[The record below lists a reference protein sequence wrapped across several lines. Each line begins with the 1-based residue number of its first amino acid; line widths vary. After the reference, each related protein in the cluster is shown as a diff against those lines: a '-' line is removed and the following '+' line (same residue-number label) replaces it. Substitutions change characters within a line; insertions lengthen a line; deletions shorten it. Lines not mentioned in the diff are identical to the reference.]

1 MQFIDKVKLKLKA
14 GNGGNGIVAFKR
26 EKYNPLGG
34 PSGGDGGN
42 GGSIIFKV
50 DTNKSTLLDL
60 RFSKMIKAED
70 GENGKTNN
78 MYGASRDDVV
88 VKVPLGTIVKDLD
101 SDEIVADLNTLD
113 AMEVI
118 CQGGKG
124 GKGNFH
130 FKSSR
135 NNAPDYATLGT
146 PGQERNVLVELK
158 LLADVGLVG
167 LPSVGKSTLLSVVS
181 NARPEI
187 ADYPF
192 TTLKPQLGMVK
203 VGDTSFVM
211 ADLPG
216 LIEGASEGKGLGHEF
231 LKHIERCR
239 LIIHVLDM
247 SHDDPINDYEVI
259 NAELEKYPGNL
270 AKRPQIVLANK
281 MDMDNA
287 QDNLLKFKERYP
299 ELEVFETITIIN
311 EGLDPVLYRAK
322 DLLKELPQF
331 PLYDPNKTDRKVVY
345 TYEEP
350 KQFEIFNEG
359 NGVWRVQGD
368 KIQRLFLNTNFKD
381 DDSVM
386 RFSRALSKMKLDEA
400 LREKGCKNGDQ
411 VFIEDYSFDFMDDED
426 EWWAHLFWLLM

>member
-60 RFSKMIKAED
+60 RYSKMIRAQD
-70 GENGKTNN
+70 GENGKGNN
-78 MYGASRDDVV
+78 MYGASRDDVI
-88 VKVPLGTIVKDLD
+88 VKVPLGTIVKDIALD
-101 SDEIVADLNTLD
+101 EVIADLNTLD
-113 AMEVI
+113 SQEVI

-124 GKGNFH
+124 GKGNYH

-135 NNAPDYATLGT
+135 NNAPDFCTLGT
-146 PGQERNVLVELK
+146 PGEERDVIIELK

-203 VGDTSFVM
+203 VGDSSFVM

-216 LIEGASEGKGLGHEF
+216 LIEGASEGRGLGHEF

-247 SHDDPINDYEVI
+247 GHEDPINDFEVI
-259 NAELEKYPGNL
+259 NEELKRYPGNL
-270 AKRPQIVLANK
+270 GDRPQIVLANK
-281 MDMDNA
+281 MDLDNA
-287 QDNLLKFKERYP
+287 EDNLKAFKEKYP
-299 ELEVFETITIIN
+299 DIEVFEAITLIN
-311 EGLDPVLYRAK
+311 EGLMPVLYKAK
-322 DLLKELPQF
+322 EMLKELPQF
-331 PLYDPNKTDRKVVY
+331 PLYDTHKTDTKVVY
-345 TYEEP
+345 KYEEP
-350 KQFEIFNEG
+350 KQFEIYNEG
-359 NGVWRVQGD
+359 NGVWRIEGD
-368 KIQRLFLNTNFKD
+368 KIERLFLNTNFQD
-381 DDSVM
+381 DDSVL
-386 RFSRALSKMKLDEA
+386 RFSRALSKMKVDEA
-400 LREKGCKNGDQ
+400 LRERGCKNGDQ
-411 VFIEDYSFDFMDDED
+411 VFIHDYSFDFMDED
-426 EWWAHLFWLLM
+426 E

>member
-1 MQFIDKVKLKLKA
+1 MQFIDKVNLKLKA
-14 GNGGNGIVAFKR
+14 GNGGNGLVAFKR

-34 PSGGDGGN
+34 PTGGDGGN

-60 RFSKMIKAED
+60 RFSKTIRAQD

-78 MYGASRDDVV
+78 MFGASRDDVI
-88 VKVPLGTIVKDLD
+88 VKVPLGTVVKDLD
-101 SDEIVADLNTLD
+101 TDEIVADLNTL
-113 AMEVI
+113 ESEEII

-124 GKGNFH
+124 GKGNYH

-203 VGDTSFVM
+203 VGDSSFVM

-247 SHDDPINDYEVI
+247 GHDDPINDYEVI
-259 NAELEKYPGNL
+259 NEELKKYPGNL
-270 AKRPQIVLANK
+270 SQRPQIVLANK

-287 QDNLLKFKERYP
+287 EENLKKFKEKYP
-299 ELEVFETITIIN
+299 DVEVFETITLIN
-311 EGLDPVLYRAK
+311 EGLAPVLYKAK
-322 DLLKELPQF
+322 DMLKELPQF
-331 PLYDPNKTDRKVVY
+331 PLYDPNKAEKKVVY

-359 NGVWRVQGD
+359 NGIWRVQGD
-368 KIQRLFLNTNFKD
+368 KVERLFRNTNFND
-381 DDSVM
+381 EDSIM
-386 RFSRALSKMKLDEA
+386 RFSRALSKMKLDDA

-411 VFIEDYSFDFMDDED
+411 VFIQDYSFDFMDED
-426 EWWAHLFWLLM
+426 E

>member
-1 MQFIDKVKLKLKA
+1 MQFIDKANLKLKA
-14 GNGGNGIVAFKR
+14 GNGGNGIVAFKH

-42 GGSIIFKV
+42 GGSIIFTV

-60 RFSKMIKAED
+60 RFSKAIRAKD
-70 GENGKTNN
+70 GENGKGNN
-78 MYGASRDDVV
+78 MHGASSEDVI
-88 VKVPLGTIVKDLD
+88 VKVPLGTIVKDLQT
-101 SDEIVADLNTLD
+101 DEIVADLNTID
-113 AMEVI
+113 ASEVI

-124 GKGNFH
+124 GKGNYH

-135 NNAPDYATLGT
+135 NNAPDYCTLGT
-146 PGQERNVLVELK
+146 SGQERNVLVELK

-203 VGDTSFVM
+203 VGDSSFVM

-216 LIEGASEGKGLGHEF
+216 LIEGASEGKGLGHDF

-247 SHDDPINDYEVI
+247 GRDNPVEDYDVI
-259 NAELEKYPGNL
+259 NHELEKYPGNL
-270 AKRPQIVLANK
+270 SNRPQIVVANK
-281 MDMDNA
+281 MDLDNA
-287 QDNLLKFKERYP
+287 QENLKLFKEKYP
-299 ELEVFETITIIN
+299 DIEIFETTTIIN
-311 EGLDPVLYRAK
+311 EGLAPVLYRCK

-331 PLYDPNKTDRKVVY
+331 PLYDPNKSDKKVVY
-345 TYEEP
+345 TFEEP
-350 KQFEIFNEG
+350 SLFEIHNEG
-359 NGVWRVQGD
+359 NGIWRVEGD
-368 KIQRLFLNTNFKD
+368 KITRLFKATNLKD
-381 DDSVM
+381 DDSM
-386 RFSRALSKMKLDEA
+386 LKFSRSLSKMKLDEA
-400 LREKGCKNGDQ
+400 LREKGCKNGDH
-411 VFIEDYSFDFMDDED
+411 VFIEDYSFEFVDED
-426 EWWAHLFWLLM
+426 

>member
-34 PSGGDGGN
+34 PTGGDGGS

-60 RFSKMIKAED
+60 RFSKAIRAQD

-78 MYGASRDDVV
+78 MYGASRDDVI

-101 SDEIVADLNTLD
+101 LDEVIADLNTLD
-113 AMEVI
+113 SEEVI

-135 NNAPDYATLGT
+135 NNAPDYCTLGT
-146 PGQERNVLVELK
+146 PGEERNVLVELK

-192 TTLKPQLGMVK
+192 TTLNPQLGMVK
-203 VGDTSFVM
+203 AGDTSFVM

-216 LIEGASEGKGLGHEF
+216 LIEGASEGRGLGHEF

-247 SHDDPINDYEVI
+247 GHEDPIKDFEVI
-259 NAELEKYPGNL
+259 NEELKKYPGNL
-270 AKRPQIVLANK
+270 YERPQIVLANK
-281 MDMDNA
+281 MDLDNA
-287 QDNLLKFKERYP
+287 QENLEKFKAKYP
-299 ELEVFETITIIN
+299 DIEVFEAITLIN
-311 EGLDPVLYRAK
+311 EGLMPVLYKAAEM
-322 DLLKELPQF
+322 LKELPQF
-331 PLYDPNKTDRKVVY
+331 PLYDPKKADQKVVY
-345 TYEEP
+345 KYEEP
-350 KQFEIFNEG
+350 KEFEIFNEG
-359 NGVWRVQGD
+359 NGVWRLEGE
-368 KIQRLFLNTNFKD
+368 KIERLFLNTNFSD
-381 DDSVM
+381 DDSVL
-386 RFSRALSKMKLDEA
+386 RFSRALSRMKVDAA
-400 LREKGCKNGDQ
+400 LRERGCKNGDQ
-411 VFIEDYSFDFMDDED
+411 VFIRDYSFDFMDE
-426 EWWAHLFWLLM
+426 

>member
-60 RFSKMIKAED
+60 RFSKMIRAQD
-70 GENGKTNN
+70 GENGKSNN
-78 MYGASRDDVV
+78 MYGASRDDVI

-101 SDEIVADLNTLD
+101 LDEVIADLNTLD
-113 AMEVI
+113 SEEVI

-124 GKGNFH
+124 GRGNFH

-135 NNAPDYATLGT
+135 NNAPDHATLGT
-146 PGQERNVLVELK
+146 PGEERNVLVELK

-203 VGDTSFVM
+203 VGDSSFVM

-247 SHDDPINDYEVI
+247 GREDPLNDYEVI
-259 NAELEKYPGNL
+259 NEELKRYPGNL
-270 AKRPQIVLANK
+270 SERPQIVVANK
-281 MDMDNA
+281 MDLDNA
-287 QDNLLKFKERYP
+287 PENLERFKKAYP
-299 ELEVFETITIIN
+299 DVEIFETTTLIN
-311 EGLDPVLYRAK
+311 EGLSPVLYKAK
-322 DLLKELPQF
+322 DMLKELPQF
-331 PLYDPNKTDRKVVY
+331 PLYDPNKADKKVVY
-345 TYEEP
+345 KYEEP
-350 KQFEIFNEG
+350 EQFKIFNEG
-359 NGVWRVQGD
+359 NGVWRVEGE
-368 KIQRLFLNTNFKD
+368 KIERLFRNTNFKD
-381 DDSVM
+381 DDSIL
-386 RFSRALSKMKLDEA
+386 RFSRALSKMKLDDA
-400 LREKGCKNGDQ
+400 LRQRGCKNGDQ
-411 VFIEDYSFDFMDDED
+411 VFIQDYSFDFMDED
-426 EWWAHLFWLLM
+426 E

>member
-60 RFSKMIKAED
+60 RYSKMIRAQD
-70 GENGKTNN
+70 GENGKGNS
-78 MYGASRDDVV
+78 MYGASRDDVI
-88 VKVPLGTIVKDLD
+88 VKVPLGTIVKDIALD
-101 SDEIVADLNTLD
+101 EVIADLNTLD
-113 AMEVI
+113 SQVVI

-124 GKGNFH
+124 GKGNYH

-135 NNAPDYATLGT
+135 NNAPDFCTLGT
-146 PGQERNVLVELK
+146 PGEERDVIIELK

-203 VGDTSFVM
+203 VGDSSFVM

-216 LIEGASEGKGLGHEF
+216 LIEGASEGRGLGHEF

-247 SHDDPINDYEVI
+247 GHEDPINDFEVI
-259 NAELEKYPGNL
+259 NEELKRYPGNL
-270 AKRPQIVLANK
+270 GDRPQIVLANK
-281 MDMDNA
+281 MDLDNA
-287 QDNLLKFKERYP
+287 EENLKAFKEKYP
-299 ELEVFETITIIN
+299 DIEVFEAITLIN
-311 EGLDPVLYRAK
+311 EGLMPVLYKANEM
-322 DLLKELPQF
+322 LKELPQF
-331 PLYDPNKTDRKVVY
+331 PLYDTHKTDTKVVY
-345 TYEEP
+345 KYEEP
-350 KQFEIFNEG
+350 KQFDIYNEG
-359 NGVWRVQGD
+359 NGVWRIEGD
-368 KIQRLFLNTNFKD
+368 KIERLFLNTNFQD
-381 DDSVM
+381 DDSVL
-386 RFSRALSKMKLDEA
+386 RFSRALSKMKVDEA
-400 LREKGCKNGDQ
+400 LRERGCKNGDQ
-411 VFIEDYSFDFMDDED
+411 VFIHDYSFDFMDED
-426 EWWAHLFWLLM
+426 E

>member
-34 PSGGDGGN
+34 PSGGDGGR

-60 RFSKMIKAED
+60 RFSKMIKAQD

-78 MYGASRDDVV
+78 MYGKSSDDIII
-88 VKVPLGTIVKDLD
+88 KVPLGTIVRDLD
-101 SDEIVADLNTLD
+101 TDEIVADLNTLD
-113 AMEVI
+113 SQEVI

-135 NNAPDYATLGT
+135 NNAPDFATLGT

-181 NARPEI
+181 NAKPEI

-203 VGDTSFVM
+203 VDDSSFVM

-239 LIIHVLDM
+239 LILHVLDM
-247 SHDDPINDYEVI
+247 GREDPINDYEVI
-259 NAELEKYPGNL
+259 NEELKKYPGNL
-270 AKRPQIVLANK
+270 ENRPQIVIANK
-281 MDMDNA
+281 MDLDNA
-287 QDNLLKFKERYP
+287 KENLKKFKEKYP
-299 ELEVFETITIIN
+299 DIEIFETTTIIN
-311 EGLDPVLYRAK
+311 EGLMPVLYKCK
-322 DLLKELPQF
+322 DMLKDLPQF
-331 PLYDPNKTDRKVVY
+331 ALYDTSKTDNKVVY
-345 TYEEP
+345 SYEEP
-350 KQFEIFNEG
+350 KPFEIFNEG
-359 NGVWRVQGD
+359 NGIWRVEGD
-368 KIQRLFLNTNFKD
+368 KITRLFHNTNLKD
-381 DDSVM
+381 EDSLM
-386 RFSRALSKMKLDEA
+386 RFSRQLSKMKLDEA

-411 VFIEDYSFDFMDDED
+411 VFIEDYSFEFMDED
-426 EWWAHLFWLLM
+426 E

>member
-60 RFSKMIKAED
+60 RFSKMIRAQD
-70 GENGKTNN
+70 GENGKGNN
-78 MYGASRDDVV
+78 MYGASRDDVI

-101 SDEIVADLNTLD
+101 LDEVIADLNTLD
-113 AMEVI
+113 SEEVI

-124 GKGNFH
+124 GRGNFH

-135 NNAPDYATLGT
+135 NNAPDHATLGT
-146 PGQERNVLVELK
+146 PGEERNVLVELK

-203 VGDTSFVM
+203 VGDSSFVM

-247 SHDDPINDYEVI
+247 GREDPLNDYEVI
-259 NAELEKYPGNL
+259 NEELKRYPGNL
-270 AKRPQIVLANK
+270 SERPQIVVANK
-281 MDMDNA
+281 MDLDNA
-287 QDNLLKFKERYP
+287 SENLDRFKKAYP
-299 ELEVFETITIIN
+299 DVEIFETTTLIN
-311 EGLDPVLYRAK
+311 EGLSPVLYKAK
-322 DLLKELPQF
+322 DMLKELPQF
-331 PLYDPNKTDRKVVY
+331 PLYDPNKADKKVVY
-345 TYEEP
+345 KYEEP
-350 KQFEIFNEG
+350 EQFKIFNEG
-359 NGVWRVQGD
+359 NGVWRVEGE
-368 KIQRLFLNTNFKD
+368 KIERLFRNTNFKD
-381 DDSVM
+381 DDSIL
-386 RFSRALSKMKLDEA
+386 RFSRALSKMKLDDA
-400 LREKGCKNGDQ
+400 LRQRGCKNGDQ
-411 VFIEDYSFDFMDDED
+411 VFIQDYSFDFMDED
-426 EWWAHLFWLLM
+426 E

>member
-34 PSGGDGGN
+34 PSGGDGGS

-60 RFSKMIKAED
+60 RFSKMIRAQD

-78 MYGASRDDVV
+78 MYGASREDVI

-101 SDEIVADLNTLD
+101 LDEVIADLNKLD
-113 AMEVI
+113 AEEVI

-124 GKGNFH
+124 GKGNYH

-135 NNAPDYATLGT
+135 NNAPDYCTLGT
-146 PGQERNVLVELK
+146 PGEERNVLVELK

-203 VGDTSFVM
+203 AGDTSFVM

-247 SHDDPINDYEVI
+247 GHEDPIRDFEVI
-259 NAELEKYPGNL
+259 NEELKKYPGNL
-270 AKRPQIVLANK
+270 SERPQIVLANK
-281 MDMDNA
+281 MDLDNA
-287 QDNLLKFKERYP
+287 EDNLKAFKEKYP
-299 ELEVFETITIIN
+299 DLEVFEAITLIN
-311 EGLDPVLYRAK
+311 EGLMPVLYKAGEM
-322 DLLKELPQF
+322 LKELPQF
-331 PLYDPNKTDRKVVY
+331 PLYDPNKAENKVVY
-345 TYEEP
+345 KYEEP
-350 KQFEIFNEG
+350 KPFEIYNEG
-359 NGVWRVQGD
+359 NGVWRVEGE
-368 KIQRLFLNTNFKD
+368 KVERLFRSTNFKD
-381 DDSVM
+381 DDSVL
-386 RFSRALSKMKLDEA
+386 RFSRALSRMKLDEA
-400 LREKGCKNGDQ
+400 LREKGCRNGDQ
-411 VFIEDYSFDFMDDED
+411 VFIQDYSFDFMDDDED
-426 EWWAHLFWLLM
+426 EQ

>member
-60 RFSKMIKAED
+60 RFSKMIRAQD
-70 GENGKTNN
+70 GENGKGNN
-78 MYGASRDDVV
+78 MYGASRDDVI

-101 SDEIVADLNTLD
+101 LDEVIADLNTLD
-113 AMEVI
+113 SEEVI

-124 GKGNFH
+124 GRGNFH

-135 NNAPDYATLGT
+135 NNAPDHATLGT
-146 PGQERNVLVELK
+146 PGEERNVLVELK

-203 VGDTSFVM
+203 VGDSSFVM

-216 LIEGASEGKGLGHEF
+216 LIEGASEGTGLGHEF

-247 SHDDPINDYEVI
+247 GREDPLNDYEVI
-259 NAELEKYPGNL
+259 NEELKRYPGNL
-270 AKRPQIVLANK
+270 SERPQIVVANK
-281 MDMDNA
+281 MDLDNA
-287 QDNLLKFKERYP
+287 SENLERFKKAYP
-299 ELEVFETITIIN
+299 DVEIFETTTLIN
-311 EGLDPVLYRAK
+311 EGLSPVLYKAK
-322 DLLKELPQF
+322 DKRKELPQF
-331 PLYDPNKTDRKVVY
+331 PLYDPNKADKKVVY
-345 TYEEP
+345 KYEEP
-350 KQFEIFNEG
+350 EQFKIFNEG
-359 NGVWRVQGD
+359 NGVWRVEGE
-368 KIQRLFLNTNFKD
+368 KIERLFRNTNFKD
-381 DDSVM
+381 DDSIL
-386 RFSRALSKMKLDEA
+386 RFSRALSKMKLDDA
-400 LREKGCKNGDQ
+400 LRQRGCKNGDQ
-411 VFIEDYSFDFMDDED
+411 VFIQDYSFDFMDED
-426 EWWAHLFWLLM
+426 E

>member
-60 RFSKMIKAED
+60 RFSKMIRAQD
-70 GENGKTNN
+70 GENGKGNN
-78 MYGASRDDVV
+78 MYGASRDDVI

-101 SDEIVADLNTLD
+101 LDEVIADLNTLD
-113 AMEVI
+113 SEEVI

-124 GKGNFH
+124 GRGNFH

-135 NNAPDYATLGT
+135 NNAPDHATLGT
-146 PGQERNVLVELK
+146 PGEERNVLVELK

-203 VGDTSFVM
+203 VGDSSFVM

-247 SHDDPINDYEVI
+247 GREDPLNDYEVI
-259 NAELEKYPGNL
+259 NEELKRYPGNL
-270 AKRPQIVLANK
+270 SERPQIVVANK
-281 MDMDNA
+281 MDLDNA
-287 QDNLLKFKERYP
+287 SENLECFKKAYP
-299 ELEVFETITIIN
+299 DVEIFETTTLIN
-311 EGLDPVLYRAK
+311 EGLSPVLYKAK
-322 DLLKELPQF
+322 DMLKELPQF
-331 PLYDPNKTDRKVVY
+331 PLYDPNKADKKVVY
-345 TYEEP
+345 KYEEP
-350 KQFEIFNEG
+350 EQFKIFNEG
-359 NGVWRVQGD
+359 NGVWRVEGE
-368 KIQRLFLNTNFKD
+368 KIERLFRNTNFKD
-381 DDSVM
+381 DDSIL
-386 RFSRALSKMKLDEA
+386 RFSRALSKMKLDDA
-400 LREKGCKNGDQ
+400 LRQRGCKNGDQ
-411 VFIEDYSFDFMDDED
+411 VFIQDYSFDFMDED
-426 EWWAHLFWLLM
+426 E

>member
-60 RFSKMIKAED
+60 RFSKMIRAQD
-70 GENGKTNN
+70 GENGKSNN
-78 MYGASRDDVV
+78 MYGASRDDVI

-101 SDEIVADLNTLD
+101 LDEVIADLNTLD
-113 AMEVI
+113 SEEVI

-124 GKGNFH
+124 GRGNFH

-135 NNAPDYATLGT
+135 NNAPDHATLGT
-146 PGQERNVLVELK
+146 PGEERNVLVELK

-203 VGDTSFVM
+203 VGDSSFVM

-247 SHDDPINDYEVI
+247 GREDPLNDYEVI
-259 NAELEKYPGNL
+259 NEELKRYPGNL
-270 AKRPQIVLANK
+270 SERPQIVVANK
-281 MDMDNA
+281 IDLDNA
-287 QDNLLKFKERYP
+287 PENLERFKKDYP
-299 ELEVFETITIIN
+299 DVEIFETTTLIN
-311 EGLDPVLYRAK
+311 EGLSPVLYKAK
-322 DLLKELPQF
+322 DMLKELPQF
-331 PLYDPNKTDRKVVY
+331 PLYDPNKADKKVVY
-345 TYEEP
+345 KYEEP
-350 KQFEIFNEG
+350 EQFKIFNEG
-359 NGVWRVQGD
+359 NGVWRVEGE
-368 KIQRLFLNTNFKD
+368 KIERLFRNTNFKD
-381 DDSVM
+381 DDSIL
-386 RFSRALSKMKLDEA
+386 RFSRALSKMKLDDA
-400 LREKGCKNGDQ
+400 LRQRGCKNGDQ
-411 VFIEDYSFDFMDDED
+411 VFIQDYSFDFMDED
-426 EWWAHLFWLLM
+426 E

>member
-34 PSGGDGGN
+34 PSGGDGGK

-70 GENGKTNN
+70 GENGKGNN
-78 MYGASRDDVV
+78 MYGASRDDVI
-88 VKVPLGTIVKDLD
+88 VKVPLGTIVKDID
-101 SDEIVADLNTLD
+101 TDEIVADLNTLD
-113 AMEVI
+113 SQEVI
-118 CQGGKG
+118 CKGGKG
-124 GKGNFH
+124 GKGNYH
-130 FKSSR
+130 FKSAR

-146 PGQERNVLVELK
+146 PGEERNVIVELK

-181 NARPEI
+181 NAKPEI

-203 VGDTSFVM
+203 VGDSSFVM

-239 LIIHVLDM
+239 LILHVLDM
-247 SHDDPINDYEVI
+247 GRDNPINDYEVI
-259 NAELEKYPGNL
+259 NEELKKYPGNL
-270 AKRPQIVLANK
+270 ENRPQIVIANK
-281 MDMDNA
+281 MDLDNA
-287 QDNLLKFKERYP
+287 EENLKAFKVKYP
-299 ELEVFETITIIN
+299 DLEVFETTTIIN
-311 EGLDPVLYRAK
+311 EGLMPVLYRAK
-322 DLLKELPQF
+322 DMLKELPQF
-331 PLYDPNKTDRKVVY
+331 PLYDTHKTETKVVY

-359 NGVWRVQGD
+359 NGIWRVEGD
-368 KIQRLFLNTNFKD
+368 KVKRLFQNTNFKD
-381 DDSVM
+381 DDSIL
-386 RFSRALSKMKLDEA
+386 RFSRALSKMNLDEA
-400 LREKGCKNGDQ
+400 LREKGCRNGDQ
-411 VFIEDYSFDFMDDED
+411 VFIEDYSFEFMDDEY
-426 EWWAHLFWLLM
+426 

>member
-1 MQFIDKVKLKLKA
+1 MLFIDKVKLKLKA

-34 PSGGDGGN
+34 PSGGDGGR

-60 RFSKMIKAED
+60 RFSKMIKAQD

-78 MYGASRDDVV
+78 MYGKSSDDIII
-88 VKVPLGTIVKDLD
+88 KVPLGTIVRDLD
-101 SDEIVADLNTLD
+101 TDEIVADLKTLD
-113 AMEVI
+113 SQEVI

-135 NNAPDYATLGT
+135 NNAPDFATLGT

-181 NARPEI
+181 NAKPEI

-203 VGDTSFVM
+203 VDDSSFVM

-239 LIIHVLDM
+239 LILHVLDM
-247 SHDDPINDYEVI
+247 GREDPINDYEVI
-259 NAELEKYPGNL
+259 NEELKKYPGNL
-270 AKRPQIVLANK
+270 ENRPQIVIANK
-281 MDMDNA
+281 MDLDNA
-287 QDNLLKFKERYP
+287 KENLKKFKEKYP
-299 ELEVFETITIIN
+299 DIEIFETTTIIN
-311 EGLDPVLYRAK
+311 EGLMPVLYKCK
-322 DLLKELPQF
+322 DMLKDLPQF
-331 PLYDPNKTDRKVVY
+331 ALYDTSKTDNKVVY

-350 KQFEIFNEG
+350 KPFEIFNEG
-359 NGVWRVQGD
+359 NGIWRVEGD
-368 KIQRLFLNTNFKD
+368 KITRLFHNTNLKD
-381 DDSVM
+381 EDSLM
-386 RFSRALSKMKLDEA
+386 RFSRQLSKMKLDEA

-411 VFIEDYSFDFMDDED
+411 VFIEDYSFEFMDED
-426 EWWAHLFWLLM
+426 E

>member
-60 RFSKMIKAED
+60 RFSKMIRAQD
-70 GENGKTNN
+70 GENGKGNN
-78 MYGASRDDVV
+78 MYGASRDDVI

-101 SDEIVADLNTLD
+101 LDEVIADLNTLD
-113 AMEVI
+113 SEEVI

-124 GKGNFH
+124 GRGNFH

-135 NNAPDYATLGT
+135 NNAPDHATLGT
-146 PGQERNVLVELK
+146 PGEERNVLVELK

-203 VGDTSFVM
+203 VGDSSFVM

-247 SHDDPINDYEVI
+247 GREDPVNDYEVI
-259 NAELEKYPGNL
+259 NEELKRYPGNL
-270 AKRPQIVLANK
+270 SERPQIVVANK
-281 MDMDNA
+281 MDLDNA
-287 QDNLLKFKERYP
+287 PENLERFKKAYP
-299 ELEVFETITIIN
+299 DVEIFETTTLIN
-311 EGLDPVLYRAK
+311 EGLSPVLYKAK
-322 DLLKELPQF
+322 DMLKELPQF
-331 PLYDPNKTDRKVVY
+331 PLYDPNKADKKVVY
-345 TYEEP
+345 KYEEP
-350 KQFEIFNEG
+350 EQFKIFNEG
-359 NGVWRVQGD
+359 NGVWRVEGE
-368 KIQRLFLNTNFKD
+368 KIERLFRNTNFKD
-381 DDSVM
+381 DDSIL
-386 RFSRALSKMKLDEA
+386 RFSRALSKMKLDDA
-400 LREKGCKNGDQ
+400 LRQRGCKNGDQ
-411 VFIEDYSFDFMDDED
+411 VFIQDYSFDFMDED
-426 EWWAHLFWLLM
+426 E

>member
-60 RFSKMIKAED
+60 RFSKMIRAQD
-70 GENGKTNN
+70 GENGKGNN
-78 MYGASRDDVV
+78 MYGASRDDVI

-101 SDEIVADLNTLD
+101 LDEVIADLNTLD
-113 AMEVI
+113 SEEVI

-124 GKGNFH
+124 GRGNFH

-135 NNAPDYATLGT
+135 NNAPDHATLGT
-146 PGQERNVLVELK
+146 PGEERNVLVELK

-203 VGDTSFVM
+203 VGDSSFVM

-247 SHDDPINDYEVI
+247 GREDPLNDYEVI
-259 NAELEKYPGNL
+259 NEELKRYPGNL
-270 AKRPQIVLANK
+270 SERPQIVVANK
-281 MDMDNA
+281 MDLDNA
-287 QDNLLKFKERYP
+287 PENLERFKKAYP
-299 ELEVFETITIIN
+299 DVEIFETTTLIN
-311 EGLDPVLYRAK
+311 EGLSPVLYKAK
-322 DLLKELPQF
+322 DMLKELPQF
-331 PLYDPNKTDRKVVY
+331 PLYDPNKADKKVVY
-345 TYEEP
+345 KYEEP
-350 KQFEIFNEG
+350 EQFKIFNEG
-359 NGVWRVQGD
+359 NGVWRVEGE
-368 KIQRLFLNTNFKD
+368 KIERLFRNTNFKD
-381 DDSVM
+381 DDSIL
-386 RFSRALSKMKLDEA
+386 RFSRALSKMKLDDA
-400 LREKGCKNGDQ
+400 LRQRGCKNGDQ
-411 VFIEDYSFDFMDDED
+411 VFIQDYSFDFMDED
-426 EWWAHLFWLLM
+426 E

>member
-1 MQFIDKVKLKLKA
+1 MQFIDKVNIKLKA

-60 RFSKMIKAED
+60 RFSKMIRAQD
-70 GENGKTNN
+70 GENGKGNN
-78 MYGASRDDVV
+78 MYGASRDDVII
-88 VKVPLGTIVKDLD
+88 KVPLGTIVRDLD
-101 SDEIVADLNTLD
+101 TDEIVADLNTLESQ
-113 AMEVI
+113 EVI
-118 CQGGKG
+118 CKGGKG
-124 GKGNFH
+124 GKGNYH

-181 NARPEI
+181 NAKPEI

-203 VGDTSFVM
+203 VDDSSFVM

-216 LIEGASEGKGLGHEF
+216 LIEGASQGKGLGHEF

-239 LIIHVLDM
+239 LILHVLDM
-247 SHDDPINDYEVI
+247 GREDPINDYEVI
-259 NAELEKYPGNL
+259 NNELKEYPGNL
-270 AKRPQIVLANK
+270 EERPQIIIANK
-281 MDMDNA
+281 MDLDNA
-287 QDNLLKFKERYP
+287 EENLKKFKEKYP
-299 ELEVFETITIIN
+299 DLEVFETTTIIN
-311 EGLDPVLYRAK
+311 EGLKPVLYRAK

-331 PLYDPNKTDRKVVY
+331 PLYDTSKTDAKVIY

-359 NGVWRVQGD
+359 NGIWRVEGER
-368 KIQRLFLNTNFKD
+368 IERLFHNTNLND
-381 DDSVM
+381 EDSAM

-411 VFIEDYSFDFMDDED
+411 VFIEDYSFEFMDED
-426 EWWAHLFWLLM
+426 

>member
-60 RFSKMIKAED
+60 RFSKMIRAQD
-70 GENGKTNN
+70 GENGKGNN
-78 MYGASRDDVV
+78 MYGASRDDVI

-101 SDEIVADLNTLD
+101 LDEVIADLNTLD
-113 AMEVI
+113 SEEVI

-124 GKGNFH
+124 GRGNFH

-135 NNAPDYATLGT
+135 NNAPDHATLGT
-146 PGQERNVLVELK
+146 PGEERNVLVELK

-203 VGDTSFVM
+203 VGDSSFVM

-247 SHDDPINDYEVI
+247 GREDPLNDYEVI
-259 NAELEKYPGNL
+259 NEELKRYPGNL
-270 AKRPQIVLANK
+270 SERPQIVVANK
-281 MDMDNA
+281 MDLDNA
-287 QDNLLKFKERYP
+287 PENLERFKKAYP
-299 ELEVFETITIIN
+299 DVEIFETTTLIN
-311 EGLDPVLYRAK
+311 EGLSPVLYKAK
-322 DLLKELPQF
+322 DMLKELPQF
-331 PLYDPNKTDRKVVY
+331 PLYDPNKADKKVIY
-345 TYEEP
+345 KYEEP
-350 KQFEIFNEG
+350 EQFKIFNEG
-359 NGVWRVQGD
+359 NGVWRVEGE
-368 KIQRLFLNTNFKD
+368 KIERLFRNTNFKD
-381 DDSVM
+381 DDSIL
-386 RFSRALSKMKLDEA
+386 RFSRALSKMKLDDA
-400 LREKGCKNGDQ
+400 LRQRGCKNGDQ
-411 VFIEDYSFDFMDDED
+411 VFIQDYSFDFMDED
-426 EWWAHLFWLLM
+426 E

>member
-26 EKYNPLGG
+26 EKYKPIGG
-34 PSGGDGGN
+34 PSGGDGGS

-60 RFSKMIKAED
+60 RFSKMIRAQD
-70 GENGKTNN
+70 GENGKGNN
-78 MYGASRDDVV
+78 MYGASRDDVI
-88 VKVPLGTIVKDLD
+88 VKVPLGTVVKDLD
-101 SDEIVADLNTLD
+101 LDEVIADLNTLD
-113 AMEVI
+113 SEEVI

-124 GKGNFH
+124 GKGNYH

-135 NNAPDYATLGT
+135 NNAPDYCTLGT
-146 PGQERNVLVELK
+146 PGEERNVLVELK

-203 VGDTSFVM
+203 AGDSSFVM

-216 LIEGASEGKGLGHEF
+216 LIEGASEGRGLGHEF

-247 SHDDPINDYEVI
+247 GHEDPIKDFEVI
-259 NAELEKYPGNL
+259 NEELKKYPGNL
-270 AKRPQIVLANK
+270 YERPQIVLANK
-281 MDMDNA
+281 MDLDNA
-287 QDNLLKFKERYP
+287 QENLEAFKKKYP
-299 ELEVFETITIIN
+299 DIEIFEAITLIN
-311 EGLDPVLYRAK
+311 EGLMPVLYKAAEM
-322 DLLKELPQF
+322 LKELPQF
-331 PLYDPNKTDRKVVY
+331 PLYDPNKAENKVVY
-345 TYEEP
+345 KYEETKP
-350 KQFEIFNEG
+350 FEIFNEG
-359 NGVWRVQGD
+359 NGVWRVEGD
-368 KIQRLFLNTNFKD
+368 KIERLFRSTNFKD
-381 DDSVM
+381 DDSVL

-400 LREKGCKNGDQ
+400 LRERGCKNGDQ
-411 VFIEDYSFDFMDDED
+411 VFIQDYSFDFMDDDED
-426 EWWAHLFWLLM
+426 E

>member
-60 RFSKMIKAED
+60 RFSKMIRAQD
-70 GENGKTNN
+70 GENGKSNN
-78 MYGASRDDVV
+78 MYGASRDDVI

-101 SDEIVADLNTLD
+101 LDEVIADLNTLD
-113 AMEVI
+113 SEEVI

-124 GKGNFH
+124 GRGNFH

-135 NNAPDYATLGT
+135 NNAPDHATLGT
-146 PGQERNVLVELK
+146 PGEERNVLVELK

-203 VGDTSFVM
+203 VGDSSFVM

-247 SHDDPINDYEVI
+247 GREDPVNDYEVI
-259 NAELEKYPGNL
+259 NEELKRYPGNL
-270 AKRPQIVLANK
+270 SERPQIVVANK
-281 MDMDNA
+281 MDLDNA
-287 QDNLLKFKERYP
+287 SENLERFKKAYP
-299 ELEVFETITIIN
+299 DVEIFETTTLIN
-311 EGLDPVLYRAK
+311 EGLSPVLYKAK
-322 DLLKELPQF
+322 DMLKELPQF
-331 PLYDPNKTDRKVVY
+331 PLYDPNKADKKVVY
-345 TYEEP
+345 KYEEP
-350 KQFEIFNEG
+350 EQFKIFNEG
-359 NGVWRVQGD
+359 NGVWRVEGE
-368 KIQRLFLNTNFKD
+368 KIERLFRNTNFKD
-381 DDSVM
+381 DDSIL
-386 RFSRALSKMKLDEA
+386 RFSRALSKMKLDDA
-400 LREKGCKNGDQ
+400 LRQRGCKNGDQ
-411 VFIEDYSFDFMDDED
+411 VFIQDYSFDFMDED
-426 EWWAHLFWLLM
+426 E

>member
-60 RFSKMIKAED
+60 RFSKMIRAQD
-70 GENGKTNN
+70 GENGKSNN
-78 MYGASRDDVV
+78 MYGASRDDVI

-101 SDEIVADLNTLD
+101 LDEVIADLNTLD
-113 AMEVI
+113 SEEVI

-124 GKGNFH
+124 GRGNFH

-135 NNAPDYATLGT
+135 NNAPDHATLGT
-146 PGQERNVLVELK
+146 PGEERNVLVELK

-203 VGDTSFVM
+203 VGDSSFVM

-247 SHDDPINDYEVI
+247 GREDPLNDYEVI
-259 NAELEKYPGNL
+259 NEELKRYPGNL
-270 AKRPQIVLANK
+270 SERPQIVVANK
-281 MDMDNA
+281 MDLDNA
-287 QDNLLKFKERYP
+287 SENLERFKKAYP
-299 ELEVFETITIIN
+299 DVEIFETTTLIN
-311 EGLDPVLYRAK
+311 EGLSPVLYKAK
-322 DLLKELPQF
+322 DMLKELPQF
-331 PLYDPNKTDRKVVY
+331 PLYDPNKADKKVVY
-345 TYEEP
+345 KYEEP
-350 KQFEIFNEG
+350 EQFKIFNEG
-359 NGVWRVQGD
+359 NGVWRVEGE
-368 KIQRLFLNTNFKD
+368 KIERLFRNTNFKD
-381 DDSVM
+381 DDSIL
-386 RFSRALSKMKLDEA
+386 RFSRALSKMKLDDA
-400 LREKGCKNGDQ
+400 LRQRGCKNGDQ
-411 VFIEDYSFDFMDDED
+411 VFIQDYSFDFMDED
-426 EWWAHLFWLLM
+426 E

>member
-34 PSGGDGGN
+34 PSGGDGGS

-60 RFSKMIKAED
+60 RFSKTIRAED

-78 MYGASRDDVV
+78 MYGASRDDVI

-101 SDEIVADLNTLD
+101 EDEVIADLNTVD
-113 AMEVI
+113 AEEVI

-135 NNAPDYATLGT
+135 NNAPDYCTLGT
-146 PGQERNVLVELK
+146 PGEERNVLIELK

-192 TTLKPQLGMVK
+192 TTLKPQLGMVRI
-203 VGDTSFVM
+203 GDSSFVM

-216 LIEGASEGKGLGHEF
+216 LIEGASQGKGLGHEF

-247 SHDDPINDYEVI
+247 GREDPISDYEII
-259 NAELEKYPGNL
+259 NEELRKYPGNL
-270 AKRPQIVLANK
+270 GERPQIVVANK
-281 MDMDNA
+281 MDLDNA
-287 QDNLLKFKERYP
+287 EKNLRLFKEKYP
-299 ELEVFETITIIN
+299 DLEVFETTTLIN
-311 EGLDPVLYRAK
+311 EGLTPVLYRAK
-322 DLLKELPQF
+322 DLLKETPQF
-331 PLYDPNKTDRKVVY
+331 PLYDPRKAEQKVVY
-345 TYEEP
+345 KYEEAKP
-350 KQFEIFNEG
+350 FEIFNEG
-359 NGVWRVQGD
+359 NGVWRVEGD
-368 KIQRLFLNTNFKD
+368 RISRLFAGTDFKD
-381 DDSVM
+381 EDSVL
-386 RFSRALSKMKLDEA
+386 RFSRALSNMKLDDA
-400 LREKGCKNGDQ
+400 LRERGCRNGDQ
-411 VFIEDYSFDFMDDED
+411 VFIQDYSFDFMDEED
-426 EWWAHLFWLLM
+426 G

>member
-60 RFSKMIKAED
+60 RFSKMIRAQD
-70 GENGKTNN
+70 GENGKGNN
-78 MYGASRDDVV
+78 MYGASRDDVI

-101 SDEIVADLNTLD
+101 LDEVIADLNTLD
-113 AMEVI
+113 SEEVI

-124 GKGNFH
+124 GRGNFH

-135 NNAPDYATLGT
+135 NNAPDHATLGT
-146 PGQERNVLVELK
+146 PGEERNVLVELK

-203 VGDTSFVM
+203 VGDSSFVM

-247 SHDDPINDYEVI
+247 GREDPLNDYEVI
-259 NAELEKYPGNL
+259 NEELKRYPGNL
-270 AKRPQIVLANK
+270 SERPQIVVANK
-281 MDMDNA
+281 MDLDNA
-287 QDNLLKFKERYP
+287 SENLERFKKAYP
-299 ELEVFETITIIN
+299 DVEIFETTTLIN
-311 EGLDPVLYRAK
+311 EGLSPVLYKAK
-322 DLLKELPQF
+322 DMLKELPQF
-331 PLYDPNKTDRKVVY
+331 PLYDPNKADKKVVY
-345 TYEEP
+345 KYEEP
-350 KQFEIFNEG
+350 EQFKIFNEG
-359 NGVWRVQGD
+359 NGVWRVEGE
-368 KIQRLFLNTNFKD
+368 KIERLFRNTNFKD
-381 DDSVM
+381 DDSIL
-386 RFSRALSKMKLDEA
+386 RFSRALSKMKLDDA
-400 LREKGCKNGDQ
+400 LRERGCKNGDQ
-411 VFIEDYSFDFMDDED
+411 VFIQDYSFDFMDED
-426 EWWAHLFWLLM
+426 E

>member
-60 RFSKMIKAED
+60 RFSKMIRAQD
-70 GENGKTNN
+70 GENGKGNN
-78 MYGASRDDVV
+78 MYGASRDDVI

-101 SDEIVADLNTLD
+101 LDEVIADLNTLD
-113 AMEVI
+113 SEEVI

-124 GKGNFH
+124 GRGNFH

-135 NNAPDYATLGT
+135 NNAPDHATLGT
-146 PGQERNVLVELK
+146 PGEERNVLVELK

-203 VGDTSFVM
+203 VGDSSFVM

-247 SHDDPINDYEVI
+247 GREDPVNDYEVI
-259 NAELEKYPGNL
+259 NEELKRYPGNL
-270 AKRPQIVLANK
+270 SERPQIVVANK
-281 MDMDNA
+281 MDLDNA
-287 QDNLLKFKERYP
+287 PENLERFKKAYP
-299 ELEVFETITIIN
+299 DVEIFETTTLIN
-311 EGLDPVLYRAK
+311 EGLSPVLYKAK
-322 DLLKELPQF
+322 DMLKELPQF
-331 PLYDPNKTDRKVVY
+331 PLYDPNKADKKVVY
-345 TYEEP
+345 KYEEP
-350 KQFEIFNEG
+350 EQFKIFNEG
-359 NGVWRVQGD
+359 NGVWRVEGE
-368 KIQRLFLNTNFKD
+368 KIERLFRNTNFKD
-381 DDSVM
+381 DDSIL
-386 RFSRALSKMKLDEA
+386 RFSRALSKMKLDDA
-400 LREKGCKNGDQ
+400 LRQRGCKNGDQ
-411 VFIEDYSFDFMDDED
+411 VFIQDYSFDLMDED
-426 EWWAHLFWLLM
+426 E

>member
-1 MQFIDKVKLKLKA
+1 MQFIDKVNLKLKA
-14 GNGGNGIVAFKR
+14 GNGGNGIVAFKH

-60 RFSKMIKAED
+60 RFAKQIRAED
-70 GENGKTNN
+70 GENGKGNN

-88 VKVPLGTIVKDLD
+88 VKVPLGTIVKDID
-101 SDEIVADLNTLD
+101 SDEIIADLNTID
-113 AMEVI
+113 AEEVI
-118 CQGGKG
+118 CEGGKG

-135 NNAPDYATLGT
+135 NNAPEYATLGT
-146 PGQERNVLVELK
+146 LGEEKNVIVELK

-203 VGDTSFVM
+203 VDDFSFVM

-216 LIEGASEGKGLGHEF
+216 LIKGASQGKGLGHEF

-239 LIIHVLDM
+239 IIIHVLDM
-247 SHDDPINDYEVI
+247 GSDNPINDYEVI
-259 NAELEKYPGNL
+259 NNELEKYPGNL
-270 AKRPQIVLANK
+270 SQRPQIVVANK
-281 MDMDNA
+281 MDMDEEHI
-287 QDNLLKFKERYP
+287 NLNKFKEKYP
-299 ELEVFETITIIN
+299 NVEVFETTTIIN
-311 EGLDPVLYRAK
+311 EGLKPVLYKVK
-322 DLLKELPQF
+322 DMLKELPQF
-331 PLYDPNKTDRKVVY
+331 PLYNPNKANKKVVY
-345 TYEEP
+345 KYEEP
-350 KQFEIFNEG
+350 KEFTIYNEG
-359 NGVWRVQGD
+359 NGDWRVEGE
-368 KIQRLFLNTNFKD
+368 KVERLFNSTNFD
-381 DDSVM
+381 DEESVIK
-386 RFSRALSKMKLDEA
+386 FSRTLSKMKLDEA
-400 LREKGCKNGDQ
+400 LKEKGCKNGDL
-411 VFIEDYSFDFMDDED
+411 VFIKDYSFEYTDDED
-426 EWWAHLFWLLM
+426 ED

>member
-34 PSGGDGGN
+34 PTGGDGGN

-60 RFSKMIKAED
+60 RFSKMIRAED

-78 MYGASRDDVV
+78 MFGASRDDVI

-101 SDEIVADLNTLD
+101 SDEIIADLNTL
-113 AMEVI
+113 ESEEII

-124 GKGNFH
+124 GKGNYH

-181 NARPEI
+181 NAKPEI

-203 VGDTSFVM
+203 VGDSSFVM

-247 SHDDPINDYEVI
+247 SHDDPIEDYEVI
-259 NAELEKYPGNL
+259 NEELKKYPGNL
-270 AKRPQIVLANK
+270 ALRPQIVLANK

-287 QDNLLKFKERYP
+287 EDNLKKFKKKYP
-299 ELEVFETITIIN
+299 DVEVFETITLIN
-311 EGLDPVLYRAK
+311 EGLDPVLYKAK
-322 DLLKELPQF
+322 DMLKELPQF
-331 PLYDPNKTDRKVVY
+331 PLYDPNKAEQKVVY

-350 KQFEIFNEG
+350 KRFEIFNEG
-359 NGVWRVQGD
+359 NGIWRVQGD
-368 KIQRLFLNTNFKD
+368 KVERLFRNTNFKD
-381 DDSVM
+381 DDSIL

-411 VFIEDYSFDFMDDED
+411 VFIEDYSFDFVDDE
-426 EWWAHLFWLLM
+426 E

>member
-34 PSGGDGGN
+34 PSGGDGGS

-60 RFSKMIKAED
+60 RFSKMIRAQD
-70 GENGKTNN
+70 GENGKGNN
-78 MYGASRDDVV
+78 MYGASRDDII
-88 VKVPLGTIVKDLD
+88 VKVPLGTVVKDLD
-101 SDEIVADLNTLD
+101 LDEVIADLNTLD
-113 AMEVI
+113 SEEVI

-124 GKGNFH
+124 GKGNYH

-135 NNAPDYATLGT
+135 NNAPDYCTLGT
-146 PGQERNVLVELK
+146 PGEERNVLVELK

-203 VGDTSFVM
+203 AGDSSFVM

-216 LIEGASEGKGLGHEF
+216 LIEGASEGRGLGHEF

-247 SHDDPINDYEVI
+247 GHEDPIRDFEVI
-259 NAELEKYPGNL
+259 NEELKKYPGNL
-270 AKRPQIVLANK
+270 CERPQIVLANK
-281 MDMDNA
+281 MDLDNA
-287 QDNLLKFKERYP
+287 QENLEAFKKKYP
-299 ELEVFETITIIN
+299 EIEVFEAITLIN
-311 EGLDPVLYRAK
+311 EGLMPVLYKAAEM
-322 DLLKELPQF
+322 LKELPQF
-331 PLYDPNKTDRKVVY
+331 PLYDPNKAENKVVY
-345 TYEEP
+345 KYEEP
-350 KQFEIFNEG
+350 KPFEIFNEG
-359 NGVWRVQGD
+359 NGVWRVEGD
-368 KIQRLFLNTNFKD
+368 KVERLFKNTNFKD
-381 DDSVM
+381 DDSVL
-386 RFSRALSKMKLDEA
+386 RFSRALSRMKLDEA
-400 LREKGCKNGDQ
+400 LREKGCRNGDQ
-411 VFIEDYSFDFMDDED
+411 VFIQDYSFDFMDDED
-426 EWWAHLFWLLM
+426 E